1 MNIHSVKTKI
11 VALSALCLLTATG
24 ALVGYG
30 VFSSGKTTHFVNENV
45 QGLLDRSSS
54 ESLTRLASAQAGM
67 VRTEVDTAF
76 SSARNMARSLEVVA
90 GPDGAP
96 KGERRRQL
104 NDILVGVLKD
114 NPRFNGTYSAWMPNA
129 IDGADAAYVNRKDV
143 GSDATGRALPYW
155 TRNGQGLVA
164 IQPLVEY
171 DSHDLHSNGL
181 VKGGWFIG
189 PQTTGHESILA
200 PLPYIVQGRNV
211 FLATMSVPITIG
223 GQFKGVAGA
232 DFDLSFVQALA
243 LDVKKSIY
251 DGKGNVTIVTSDGL
265 VVASSAFPDAIGK
278 SIQSY
283 DPLAWNAIDGIK
295 AGKSTV
301 NYDKQHDD
309 MRVYA
314 PVQLGRS
321 GQYWSVIISVPRTV
335 VMADADRLSNSLKK
349 RGGSD
354 VMWELICAAVVA
366 VLGVIV
372 IAIMANNVANP
383 IARLTEA
390 LGRLAMGEKL
400 REIVGAE
407 RRDEIG
413 DISRAV
419 DRIRVVT
426 EEEALQKAAGAE
438 AERIKQDQDRREIML
453 KLANDFERSVGGIV
467 TLVSSAATEMQAS
480 AQQLST
486 TAQQASAQSIAVSAA
501 AEEAGANVTSVA
513 SSAEELGASVNEIS
527 RQVETSATISSEAV
541 REASGAVK
549 IVEELNEVTASI
561 GGVVDLIAGLA
572 SQTNL
577 LALNATIE
585 SARAGEAGKGF
596 AVVASEVKALAGQTA
611 SATTEISA
619 KIAHIQEATAK
630 AASAIANIS
639 GTIQNINQTNTI
651 IASAVEQ
658 QTAATQEI
666 VQAVNQA
673 SIGTQEVTSNIT
685 GVALAAEQTGT
696 SATEVLNASA
706 ELAQQAER
714 LHHEMDKFLATVRA
728 A

>member
-1 MNIHSVKTKI
+1 
-11 VALSALCLLTATG
+11 
-24 ALVGYG
+24 
-30 VFSSGKTTHFVNENV
+30 
-45 QGLLDRSSS
+45 
-54 ESLTRLASAQAGM
+54 
-67 VRTEVDTAF
+67 
-76 SSARNMARSLEVVA
+76 
-90 GPDGAP
+90 
-96 KGERRRQL
+96 
-104 NDILVGVLKD
+104 
-114 NPRFNGTYSAWMPNA
+114 
-129 IDGADAAYVNRKDV
+129 
-143 GSDATGRALPYW
+143 
-155 TRNGQGLVA
+155 
-164 IQPLVEY
+164 
-171 DSHDLHSNGL
+171 
-181 VKGGWFIG
+181 
-189 PQTTGHESILA
+189 
-200 PLPYIVQGRNV
+200 
-211 FLATMSVPITIG
+211 
-223 GQFKGVAGA
+223 
-232 DFDLSFVQALA
+232 
-243 LDVKKSIY
+243 
-251 DGKGNVTIVTSDGL
+251 
-265 VVASSAFPDAIGK
+265 
-278 SIQSY
+278 
-283 DPLAWNAIDGIK
+283 
-295 AGKSTV
+295 
-301 NYDKQHDD
+301 
-309 MRVYA
+309 
-314 PVQLGRS
+314 
-321 GQYWSVIISVPRTV
+321 
-335 VMADADRLSNSLKK
+335 
-349 RGGSD
+349 
-354 VMWELICAAVVA
+354 
-366 VLGVIV
+366 
-372 IAIMANNVANP
+372 MANNVANP

-453 KLANDFERSVGGIV
+453 KLANEFERSVGGIV

-541 REASGAVK
+541 REASGAVQ

-619 KIAHIQEATAK
+619 KIAHIQDATAK

-658 QTAATQEI
+658 QTAATREI

-685 GVALAAEQTGT
+685 GVAMAAEQTGT
-696 SATEVLNASA
+696 SAVEVLNASA